1 MSVTGSPSCPNRYT
15 SPPVSCAILHTRMNK
30 HVKSY
35 HKSDRIC
42 NNAVTSAANVLQAT
56 RAVSSRATLSVSAA
70 ATSPKNILM
79 LGEQLIYARH
89 TILSLRLA
97 IVIVLLK
104 RYPHSERIRAE
115 DNRHGMTEAY
125 FCRWHTIHWSLFG
138 PPAD

>member
-1 MSVTGSPSCPNRYT
+1 MSVTGSPSSPNRYT
-15 SPPVSCAILHTRMNK
+15 SPPVSCAILHTPNK

-56 RAVSSRATLSVSAA
+56 RAGSSRATLSVSAA

-79 LGEQLIYARH
+79 LGEQLIYAWH

-97 IVIVLLK
+97 FVIVLLNNILTV
-104 RYPHSERIRAE
+104 SELEQRI
-115 DNRHGMTEAY
+115 NRNGMTEAY
-125 FCRWHTIHWSLFG
+125 FFRWHTIHWSLFG